1 MSQSF
6 RQPLI
11 NQISPLSAAEE
22 SSGVARTVRA
32 SRTSAPSVDTFR
44 AFYAEHFAFV
54 WRCLGALGV
63 PAAGQD
69 DAAQEVFVVVHRR
82 LPEFRGESSV
92 RTWLYGIV
100 RNVSANVRR
109 SQRRKGGLAELQ
121 GDEQSEQPDPLR
133 NLETREAADFVQ
145 RFMSRLDDDK
155 RDLFVLALVEQ
166 LSMPE
171 IAPVLGVPL
180 NTAYT
185 RLRALRLEFQ
195 SELAQYRAV
204 PP

>member
-1 MSQSF
+1 MSQSV
-6 RQPLI
+6 RQPLLAP
-11 NQISPLSAAEE
+11 SPMSAADEA
-22 SSGVARTVRA
+22 SGVARTVYA
-32 SRTSAPSVDTFR
+32 SRTSAASADTFR
-44 AFYAEHFAFV
+44 AFYSEHFAFV

-63 PAAGQD
+63 PSASQD

-100 RNVSANVRR
+100 RNVAANARR
-109 SQRRKGGLAELQ
+109 SQRRKGGLAELH
-121 GDEQSEQPDPLR
+121 GDELSEQPDPLR

-145 RFMSRLDDDK
+145 RFLSQLDDDK

-185 RLRALRLEFQ
+185 RLRALRIEFQ
-195 SELAQYRAV
+195 SALAQYRAV

>member
-1 MSQSF
+1 MSA
-6 RQPLI
+6 P
-11 NQISPLSAAEE
+11 EE
-22 SSGVARTVRA
+22 ASGVARTVYA
-32 SRTSAPSVDTFR
+32 TRTSATAADTFR
-44 AFYAEHFAFV
+44 TFYTEHFAFV

-63 PAAGQD
+63 PTASQD

-100 RNVSANVRR
+100 RNVAANARR

-121 GDEQSEQPDPLR
+121 GDELSDQPDPLR

-145 RFMSRLDDDK
+145 RFLSQLDDGK

-185 RLRALRLEFQ
+185 RLRALRIEFQ
-195 SELAQYRAV
+195 SALAQYRAV

>member
-1 MSQSF
+1 MSQSV
-6 RQPLI
+6 RQPLVHSATSM
-11 NQISPLSAAEE
+11 SPAHDARS
-22 SSGVARTVRA
+22 VALA
-32 SRTSAPSVDTFR
+32 QDPAGAFR
-44 AFYAEHFAFV
+44 AFYAAHFAFV

-63 PAAGQD
+63 PAANQD

-82 LPEFRGESSV
+82 LPEFRGESTV

-100 RNVSANVRR
+100 RNVAANARR

-121 GDEQSEQPDPLR
+121 GDEPSEQPDPLR
-133 NLETREAADFVQ
+133 SLETREAADFVQ
-145 RFMSRLDDDK
+145 QFLSQLEDDR

-171 IAPVLGVPL
+171 IAPILGVPL

-185 RLRALRLEFQ
+185 RLRALKLEFQ
-195 SELAQYRAV
+195 RALAQYQAV
-204 PP
+204 TP